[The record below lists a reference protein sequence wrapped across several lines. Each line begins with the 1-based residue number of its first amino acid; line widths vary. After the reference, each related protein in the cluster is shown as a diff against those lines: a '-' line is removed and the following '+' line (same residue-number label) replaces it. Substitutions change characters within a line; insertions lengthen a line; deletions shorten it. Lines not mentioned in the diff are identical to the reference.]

1 MEKLVKY
8 FVPEKY
14 TLDLV
19 IDKKA
24 KTIGGTVTVEGA
36 AKAENIKFHAV
47 GLSVDQVTVNGK
59 KAKFEVIDGVLTV
72 FKAPRS
78 DSRNRVSWHS
88 KRKYARSVS
97 FYL

>member
-14 TLDLV
+14 TLDLT

-24 KTIGGTVTVEGA
+24 KTISGTVIVKGL

-78 DSRNRVSWHS
+78 RVSWHS